1 MNSDREM
8 GPLVMVMTLAT
19 LLRVVSGLLQ
29 LRAEEPAQTTANDKR
44 SLKVSR
50 RKPRREKL

>member
-1 MNSDREM
+1 MNSDREI
-8 GPLVMVMTLAT
+8 GPLMMVMTLLT

-29 LRAEEPAQTTANDKR
+29 LRAEEPAQTTANNKQ